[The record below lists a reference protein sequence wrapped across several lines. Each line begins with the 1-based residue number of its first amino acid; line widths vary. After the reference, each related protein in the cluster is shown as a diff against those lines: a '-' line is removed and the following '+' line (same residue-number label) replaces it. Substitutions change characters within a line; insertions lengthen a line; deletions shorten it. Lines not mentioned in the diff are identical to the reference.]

1 MPKFEVLITEYLTK
15 SVIVEAEDA
24 NDAHYKVLDMWRSG
38 EIILYPD
45 NFCDVD
51 FEVKPA
57 DDFCDVYVE

>member
-24 NDAHYKVLDMWRSG
+24 NKAHYKVLDMWRSE

-45 NFCDVD
+45 DFYDVD